1 MKKDKILKSSLSTL
15 LKRFSKTDVI
25 SSLSNERN
33 VASIKLI
40 PMESL
45 RDNSILKRARI
56 NENLLEKRKQSLIEH
71 PNTYTLVVHKK
82 NDYYEVLYP
91 RLDLIAGLKLK
102 LPSMPCY
109 VVDYSEEEIP
119 LYLASV
125 LLQNKDSNIVEM
137 SLLFNTIKSKL
148 KYSQK
153 EIAQAM
159 NLSRSQVTNIMRLID
174 MPKEILNDVI
184 EGKMSFGHVRAIS
197 TLNEEEMR
205 DVVEQIYAKNLSV
218 HDVELLVYSMKH
230 QDHTFDK
237 TKEIEKMYGCTVKG
251 SPNKISISF
260 KNKDDKDKFINELLK

>member
-33 VASIKLI
+33 VASIRMI
-40 PMESL
+40 PMESIK
-45 RDNSILKRARI
+45 DNSILKRARI
-56 NENLLEKRKQSLIEH
+56 NDELLEKRIQLLAEH
-71 PNTYTLVVHKK
+71 PNNYPLIVRQK
-82 NDYYEVLYP
+82 NDYYEVIYP
-91 RLDLIAGLKLK
+91 RIAYIAAKKLK
-102 LPSMPCY
+102 LQSISCY
-109 VVDYSEEEIP
+109 IVEYSEEDI
-119 LYLASV
+119 LLFLANS

-137 SLLFNTIKSKL
+137 SLLFNTIRDKL

-153 EIAQAM
+153 EIASAM

-174 MPKEILNDVI
+174 MPKDILDDVI

-197 TLNEEEMR
+197 TLNEDEMAH
-205 DVVEQIYAKNLSV
+205 VVRQIYENNLSV

-230 QDHTFDK
+230 QDHSFDK
-237 TKEIEKMYGCTVKG
+237 TKEIEQKYGCVVKA

-260 KNKDDKDKFINELLK
+260 KSKEEKDNFINKLLK